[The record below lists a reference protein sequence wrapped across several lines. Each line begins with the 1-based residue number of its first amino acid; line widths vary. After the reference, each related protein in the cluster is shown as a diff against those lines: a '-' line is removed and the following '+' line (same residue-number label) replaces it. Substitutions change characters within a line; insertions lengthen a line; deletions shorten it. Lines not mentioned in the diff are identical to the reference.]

1 MNKYENYKEVNL
13 TWIKKIPGHWDIEKI
28 NALFSERKEKNIG
41 SHEKFIL
48 SVMKDRGV
56 IPYNEKGNVGN
67 KASENIENYK
77 LVYPDDIV
85 LNCMNMMIGSLGKSE
100 YKGVLSQ
107 VYYVLKLINSK
118 CDIDYLSY
126 SFKNK
131 KFHENLRVLGKG
143 ILDHRLRVPM
153 EKLKYELLPIPT
165 LSEQRQIV
173 KYLDWKIGEIDKL
186 IELEKQKIEKLE
198 TLKQKYIDNIF
209 DSLYCRKYLRLA
221 KLGDFSKGGGFSREN
236 LTNSINE
243 AILYGDI
250 YTKYNYWLE
259 KCVSTI
265 DDKGFKDA
273 KYLQEPAVLFTAS
286 GETKEDIGKAV
297 AFIGNHKI
305 AVGGD
310 VIIFRVKKDINV
322 KYISYFCNTSKIKY
336 EKYIESSGEIIVHI
350 SSESLKDIKIP
361 FITLEEQEDIVSKID
376 SFIELQNKIISSKN
390 IIIENYM
397 KLKQSLISEVVTGQI
412 DVRNVKIPERK

>member
-1 MNKYENYKEVNL
+1 MIKYENYKKVNL
-13 TWIKKIPGHWDIEKI
+13 PWIKKIPKHWELIKVKNIFEISKDLSYKENPKVLSLARDKIKIRNISNNEGQLAESYNNYNTVKIGDLLLNPMDLYSGANCNISHYDGVISPAYVNLRAKEKI
-28 NALFSERKEKNIG
+28 CVKYYDYIFKIQYTSLAFQ
-41 SHEKFIL
+41 
-48 SVMKDRGV
+48 SVG
-56 IPYNEKGNVGN
+56 
-67 KASENIENYK
+67 
-77 LVYPDDIV
+77 
-85 LNCMNMMIGSLGKSE
+85 
-100 YKGVLSQ
+100 KGV
-107 VYYVLKLINSK
+107 
-118 CDIDYLSY
+118 
-126 SFKNK
+126 SFN
-131 KFHENLRVLGKG
+131 NRW
-143 ILDHRLRVPM
+143 
-153 EKLKYELLPIPT
+153 T
-165 LSEQRQIV
+165 LSNITLLNYLVLFPSFFEQQQIA
-173 KYLDWKIGEIDKL
+173 KYLDWKIKMIDEI
-186 IELEKQKIEKLE
+186 IHIEKQNIEKLE

-209 DSLYCRKYLRLA
+209 NSLNCRRYIRLG
-221 KLGDFSKGGGFSREN
+221 KLGNFSKGGGFSREN
-236 LTNSINE
+236 LTNTINE

-286 GETKEDIGKAV
+286 GETKEDIGKTV

-376 SFIELQNKIISSKN
+376 GFIELQNKIISSKN

>member
-1 MNKYENYKEVNL
+1 MIKYENYKKVNL
-13 TWIKKIPGHWDIEKI
+13 PWIKKIPKHWELIKVKNIFEISKDLSYKENPKVLSLARDKIKIRNISNNEGQLAESYNNYNTVKIGDLLLNPMDLYSGANCNISHYDGVISPAYVNLRAKEKI
-28 NALFSERKEKNIG
+28 CVKYYDYIFKIQYTSLAFQ
-41 SHEKFIL
+41 
-48 SVMKDRGV
+48 SVG
-56 IPYNEKGNVGN
+56 
-67 KASENIENYK
+67 
-77 LVYPDDIV
+77 
-85 LNCMNMMIGSLGKSE
+85 
-100 YKGVLSQ
+100 KGV
-107 VYYVLKLINSK
+107 
-118 CDIDYLSY
+118 
-126 SFKNK
+126 SFN
-131 KFHENLRVLGKG
+131 NRW
-143 ILDHRLRVPM
+143 
-153 EKLKYELLPIPT
+153 T
-165 LSEQRQIV
+165 LSNITLLNYLVLFPSFFEQQQIA
-173 KYLDWKIGEIDKL
+173 KYLDWKIKMIDEI
-186 IELEKQKIEKLE
+186 IHIEKQNIEKLE

-209 DSLYCRKYLRLA
+209 NSLNCRRYIRIG
-221 KLGDFSKGGGFSREN
+221 KLGNFSKGGGFSREN

-397 KLKQSLISEVVTGQI
+397 KLKQSLISEVVTCQI
-412 DVRNVKIPERK
+412 DVRNVKIPVRK

>member
-1 MNKYENYKEVNL
+1 MIKYENYKKVNL
-13 TWIKKIPGHWDIEKI
+13 PWIKKIPKHWELIKVKNIFEISKDLSYKENPKVLSLARDKIKIRNISNNEGQLAESYNNYNTVKIGDLLLNPMDLYSGANCNISHYDGVISPAYVNLRAKEKI
-28 NALFSERKEKNIG
+28 CVKYYDYIFKIQYTSLAFQ
-41 SHEKFIL
+41 
-48 SVMKDRGV
+48 SVG
-56 IPYNEKGNVGN
+56 
-67 KASENIENYK
+67 
-77 LVYPDDIV
+77 
-85 LNCMNMMIGSLGKSE
+85 
-100 YKGVLSQ
+100 KGV
-107 VYYVLKLINSK
+107 
-118 CDIDYLSY
+118 
-126 SFKNK
+126 SFN
-131 KFHENLRVLGKG
+131 NRW
-143 ILDHRLRVPM
+143 
-153 EKLKYELLPIPT
+153 T
-165 LSEQRQIV
+165 LSNITLLNYLVLFPSFFEQQQIA
-173 KYLDWKIGEIDKL
+173 KYLDWKIKMIDEI
-186 IELEKQKIEKLE
+186 IHIEKQNIEKLE

-209 DSLYCRKYLRLA
+209 NSLNCRRYIRIG
-221 KLGDFSKGGGFSREN
+221 KLGNFSKGGGFSREN

-310 VIIFRVKKDINV
+310 VIIFRVKKAINV

>member
-1 MNKYENYKEVNL
+1 MIKYENYKKVNL
-13 TWIKKIPGHWDIEKI
+13 PWIKKIPKHWELIKVKNIFEISKDLSYKENPKVLSLARDKIKIRNISNNEGQLAESYNNYNTVKIGDLLLNPMDLYSGANCNISHYDGVISPAYVNLRAKEKI
-28 NALFSERKEKNIG
+28 CVKYYDYIFKIQYTSLAFQ
-41 SHEKFIL
+41 
-48 SVMKDRGV
+48 SVG
-56 IPYNEKGNVGN
+56 
-67 KASENIENYK
+67 
-77 LVYPDDIV
+77 
-85 LNCMNMMIGSLGKSE
+85 
-100 YKGVLSQ
+100 KGV
-107 VYYVLKLINSK
+107 
-118 CDIDYLSY
+118 
-126 SFKNK
+126 SFN
-131 KFHENLRVLGKG
+131 NRW
-143 ILDHRLRVPM
+143 
-153 EKLKYELLPIPT
+153 T
-165 LSEQRQIV
+165 LSNITLLNYLVLFPSFFEQQQIA
-173 KYLDWKIGEIDKL
+173 KYLDWKIKMIDEI
-186 IELEKQKIEKLE
+186 IHIEKQNIEKLE

-209 DSLYCRKYLRLA
+209 NSLNCRRYIRLG
-221 KLGDFSKGGGFSREN
+221 KLGNFSKGGGFSREN

>member
-1 MNKYENYKEVNL
+1 MNKYEDYKKVEIPWVR
-13 TWIKKIPGHWDIEKI
+13 KIPTHWRIERNKNI
-28 NALFSERKEKNIG
+28 FIKTKSVVGIQNKTTDLLSLTTKGIKVKSKDQIGGKQPSSYERYQLVNKENLVLCLFDLDCSAVFSDVSKYNGMISPAYDVFKVEKQIPQYYKYLFSYLFQDRVYKIYSK
-41 SHEKFIL
+41 
-48 SVMKDRGV
+48 SVRYT
-56 IPYNEKGNVGN
+56 ITE
-67 KASENIENYK
+67 ENFNTLLT
-77 LVYPDDIV
+77 LVPP
-85 LNCMNMMIGSLGKSE
+85 LE
-100 YKGVLSQ
+100 
-107 VYYVLKLINSK
+107 
-118 CDIDYLSY
+118 
-126 SFKNK
+126 
-131 KFHENLRVLGKG
+131 
-143 ILDHRLRVPM
+143 
-153 EKLKYELLPIPT
+153 
-165 LSEQRQIV
+165 EQQQIA
-173 KYLDWKIGEIDKL
+173 KYLDWKIKMIDEI
-186 IELEKQKIEKLE
+186 IHIEKQKIEKLE
-198 TLKQKYIDNIF
+198 TLKQKYLDNIF
-209 DSLYCRKYLRLA
+209 DSLNCRKYIRLA
-221 KLGDFSKGGGFSREN
+221 KLGNFSKGGGFSREN

-273 KYLQEPAVLFTAS
+273 KYIQEPAVLFTAS

-310 VIIFRVKKDINV
+310 VIIFKVKKDINV

-350 SSESLKDIKIP
+350 SSEALKNIKIP
-361 FITLEEQEDIVSKID
+361 FITIEEQEDIVSKID

-412 DVRNVKIPERK
+412 DVRYVKIPERK

>member
-1 MNKYENYKEVNL
+1 MNKYEKYKKVDL
-13 TWIKKIPGHWDIEKI
+13 TWIDNIPSSWKITKVNSVFEERREKV
-28 NALFSERKEKNIG
+28 SDKEY
-41 SHEKFIL
+41 EPL
-48 SVMKDRGV
+48 SVTKMGVLRQLQNVAKTNSGDNRKKVLIDDFVINSRSDRKGSSGLSE
-56 IPYNEKGNVGN
+56 YNGSVSLIN
-67 KASENIENYK
+67 
-77 LVYPDDIV
+77 IV
-85 LNCMNMMIGSLGKSE
+85 LKIKNEFPKYIHYLLKS
-100 YKGVLSQ
+100 VLFQ
-107 VYYVLKLINSK
+107 EEFYRN
-118 CDIDYLSY
+118 
-126 SFKNK
+126 
-131 KFHENLRVLGKG
+131 GKG
-143 ILDHRLRVPM
+143 IVADLWSTNFQNM
-153 EKLKYELLPIPT
+153 KNIYLPIPSF
-165 LSEQRQIV
+165 SEQQQIAN
-173 KYLDWKIGEIDKL
+173 YLDWKIEMIDEI
-186 IELEKQKIEKLE
+186 IQIEKQKIERIE

-209 DSLYCRKYLRLA
+209 DSLNCGKYIRLA
-221 KLGDFSKGGGFSREN
+221 KLGNFSKGGGFSREN
-236 LTNSINE
+236 LTNSANE

-259 KCVSTI
+259 KCISNI

-273 KYLQEPAVLFTAS
+273 KHLQEPAVLFTAS

-322 KYISYFCNTSKIKY
+322 KYISYFCNTSEIKY

-350 SSESLKDIKIP
+350 SSESLKNIKIP
-361 FITLEEQEDIVSKID
+361 FITIEEQEDIVSKID

-390 IIIENYM
+390 IIIKNYM

>member
-1 MNKYENYKEVNL
+1 MNKYEKYKKVDLPWIDNIPSSWKITKVNSVFEERR
-13 TWIKKIPGHWDIEKI
+13 EKV
-28 NALFSERKEKNIG
+28 SDKEY
-41 SHEKFIL
+41 EPL
-48 SVMKDRGV
+48 SVTKMGVLRQLQNVAKTNSGDNRKKVLIDDFVINSRSDRKGSSGLSE
-56 IPYNEKGNVGN
+56 YNGSVSLIN
-67 KASENIENYK
+67 
-77 LVYPDDIV
+77 IV
-85 LNCMNMMIGSLGKSE
+85 LKIKNEFPKYIHYLLKS
-100 YKGVLSQ
+100 VLFQ
-107 VYYVLKLINSK
+107 EEFYRN
-118 CDIDYLSY
+118 
-126 SFKNK
+126 
-131 KFHENLRVLGKG
+131 GKG
-143 ILDHRLRVPM
+143 IVADLWSTNFQNM
-153 EKLKYELLPIPT
+153 KNIYLPIPSF
-165 LSEQRQIV
+165 SEQQQIAN
-173 KYLDWKIGEIDKL
+173 YLDWKIEMIDEI
-186 IELEKQKIEKLE
+186 IQIEKQKIERIE

-209 DSLYCRKYLRLA
+209 DSLNCGKYIRLA
-221 KLGDFSKGGGFSREN
+221 KLGNFSKGGGFSREN
-236 LTNSINE
+236 LTNSANE

-259 KCVSTI
+259 KCISNI

-273 KYLQEPAVLFTAS
+273 KHLQEPAVLFTAS

-322 KYISYFCNTSKIKY
+322 KYISYFCNTSEIKY

-390 IIIENYM
+390 IIIKNYM

>member
-1 MNKYENYKEVNL
+1 
-13 TWIKKIPGHWDIEKI
+13 
-28 NALFSERKEKNIG
+28 
-41 SHEKFIL
+41 
-48 SVMKDRGV
+48 
-56 IPYNEKGNVGN
+56 
-67 KASENIENYK
+67 
-77 LVYPDDIV
+77 
-85 LNCMNMMIGSLGKSE
+85 MIDE
-100 YKGVLSQ
+100 
-107 VYYVLKLINSK
+107 I
-118 CDIDYLSY
+118 I
-126 SFKNK
+126 
-131 KFHENLRVLGKG
+131 
-143 ILDHRLRVPM
+143 
-153 EKLKYELLPIPT
+153 
-165 LSEQRQIV
+165 QI
-173 KYLDWKIGEIDKL
+173 
-186 IELEKQKIEKLE
+186 EKQKIERIE

-209 DSLYCRKYLRLA
+209 DSLNCGKYIRLA
-221 KLGDFSKGGGFSREN
+221 KLGNFSKGGGFSREN
-236 LTNSINE
+236 LTNSANE

-259 KCVSTI
+259 KCISNI

-273 KYLQEPAVLFTAS
+273 KHLQEPAVLFTAS

-322 KYISYFCNTSKIKY
+322 KYISYFCNTSEIKY

-350 SSESLKDIKIP
+350 SSESLKNIKIP
-361 FITLEEQEDIVSKID
+361 FITIEEQEDIVSKID

-390 IIIENYM
+390 IIIKNYM

>member
-1 MNKYENYKEVNL
+1 MIKYENYKKVNL
-13 TWIKKIPGHWDIEKI
+13 PWIKKIPKHWELIKVKNIFEISKDLSYKENPKVLSLARDKIKIRNISNNEGQLAESYNNYNTVKIGDLLLNPMDLYSGANCNISHYDGVISPAYVNLRAKEKI
-28 NALFSERKEKNIG
+28 CVKYYDYIFKIQYTSLAFQ
-41 SHEKFIL
+41 
-48 SVMKDRGV
+48 SVG
-56 IPYNEKGNVGN
+56 
-67 KASENIENYK
+67 
-77 LVYPDDIV
+77 
-85 LNCMNMMIGSLGKSE
+85 
-100 YKGVLSQ
+100 KGV
-107 VYYVLKLINSK
+107 
-118 CDIDYLSY
+118 
-126 SFKNK
+126 SFN
-131 KFHENLRVLGKG
+131 NRW
-143 ILDHRLRVPM
+143 
-153 EKLKYELLPIPT
+153 T
-165 LSEQRQIV
+165 LSNITLLNYLVLFPSFFEQQQIA
-173 KYLDWKIGEIDKL
+173 KYLDWKIKMIDEI
-186 IELEKQKIEKLE
+186 IHIEKQNIEKLE

-209 DSLYCRKYLRLA
+209 NSLNCRRYIRIG
-221 KLGDFSKGGGFSREN
+221 KLGNFSKGGGFSREN

>member
-1 MNKYENYKEVNL
+1 MIKYENYKKVNL
-13 TWIKKIPGHWDIEKI
+13 PGIKKIPKHWELIKVKNIFEISKDLSYKENPKVLSLARDKIKIRNISNNEGQLAESYNNYNTVKIGDLLLNPMDLYSGANCNISHYDGVISPAYVNLRAKEKI
-28 NALFSERKEKNIG
+28 CVKYYDYIFKIQYTSLAFQ
-41 SHEKFIL
+41 
-48 SVMKDRGV
+48 SVG
-56 IPYNEKGNVGN
+56 
-67 KASENIENYK
+67 
-77 LVYPDDIV
+77 
-85 LNCMNMMIGSLGKSE
+85 
-100 YKGVLSQ
+100 KGV
-107 VYYVLKLINSK
+107 
-118 CDIDYLSY
+118 
-126 SFKNK
+126 SFN
-131 KFHENLRVLGKG
+131 NRW
-143 ILDHRLRVPM
+143 
-153 EKLKYELLPIPT
+153 T
-165 LSEQRQIV
+165 LSNITLLNYLVLFPSFFEQQQIA
-173 KYLDWKIGEIDKL
+173 KYLDWKIKMIDEI
-186 IELEKQKIEKLE
+186 IHIEKQNIEKLE

-209 DSLYCRKYLRLA
+209 NSLNCRRYIRIG
-221 KLGDFSKGGGFSREN
+221 KLGNFSKGGGFSREN